1 MSKLLLSLVIPCY
14 NMEKYL
20 ERNLSSFAQVKTEYL
35 SLFEL
40 LFVNDGSKD
49 QSLQLARQWQE
60 KMPQLLLRVI
70 DKENGG
76 HGSTIN
82 QGLAL
87 AKGKYFRVVDAD
99 DWVDTEAFEKYLSL
113 LREESAD
120 MILTDYTEQYQQT
133 KSFKTIQLFQEREVK
148 RAQGLPPQRLVMH
161 SLTFL
166 TEVLRKAK
174 LSLFEK
180 IFYVDVQ
187 YTLFPLP
194 YIKDWAYYPLSVYQY
209 LLGREGQSV
218 SFESLLKNAA
228 HHAMVLES
236 VLKFYAALA
245 PGEAKRKVEERLQ
258 ELVSAQW
265 VLHHFAP
272 LEQRETL
279 FAQLFEQMQQAN
291 FKYTLRFQNKFAAL
305 IYLNQKTK
313 GFFSR
318 FFPWIFSALEK
329 KVQQRS
335 VF

>member
-49 QSLQLARQWQE
+49 QSLQLAQQWQE
-60 KMPQLLLRVI
+60 KMPNLLLRVV

-82 QGLAL
+82 RGLSL

-99 DWVDTEAFEKYLSL
+99 DWVDTEAFETYLSFL
-113 LREESAD
+113 QEETAD
-120 MILTDYTEQYQQT
+120 MVLTDYTEQYQQT
-133 KSFKTIQLFQEREVK
+133 QTSKNIQIFSEREVK
-148 RAQGLPPQRLVMH
+148 RASGLPPQRLVMH

-166 TEVLRKAK
+166 TERLREAK

-194 YIKDWAYYPLSVYQY
+194 YIKNWAYYPLSVYQY

-218 SFESLLKNAA
+218 AFESLLKNAS
-228 HHAMVLES
+228 HHASVLES
-236 VLKFYAALA
+236 ILKFYATLEQ
-245 PGEAKRKVEERLQ
+245 GEAKRKVEQRLQ

-265 VLHHFAP
+265 VLHYFAP
-272 LEQRETL
+272 SEQRERL
-279 FAQLFEQMQQAN
+279 FAQLFEQMQQCN
-291 FKYTLRFQNKFAAL
+291 FRYALRFQNKFAAL